1 MIIQVKDDGLD
12 QDGACAGGGKQLY
25 SKYILKIELTKFADR
40 LEMMCGR

>member
-1 MIIQVKDDGLD
+1 MIIQVKNDGLD

-40 LEMMCGR
+40 MNMMYDR